1 MFNVDVRKEA
11 QENLE
16 YEVDKYNESVKK
28 AKNVAKKLYDS
39 RVAYHERLSLAIDYI
54 NSLKNTPDDFGLDLN
69 ETIDQYNKFIDVRET
84 ISSSS
89 FKDNSYLLAMVVGP
103 SVLSDIGFERGWDE
117 DVITASNILEFLGMG
132 FLLGGG
138 PIGWAVAG
146 VTAAYRSEKNRQEAE
161 RINDEALS
169 LREDRKKQEAF
180 RRELLRAKRMVDTDS
195 LGIKWMMDAFKSYP
209 KNFEDLTLDQ
219 IKRLGAFVNC
229 VRAGAYNM
237 NKKLDRH
244 GTFRMDKVDWKACGI
259 NPAGY

>member
-54 NSLKNTPDDFGLDLN
+54 NSLKNTPDDFDLDLN

-169 LREDRKKQEAF
+169 LREDRRKQE
-180 RRELLRAKRMVDTDS
+180 
-195 LGIKWMMDAFKSYP
+195 AFKSYP

-219 IKRLGAFVNC
+219 KKRLGAFKDC
-229 VRAGAYNM
+229 VKAGAHNM

-244 GTFRMDKVDWKACGI
+244 GAFRMEKAKWMKCGI